1 MTNNLDLGKRGERI
15 AYNYLRKKGYEVLAT
30 NFRFEKTEIDIIC
43 RKDKTIVFVEVKT
56 RTTEMHGMPEE
67 AVDSK
72 KQEKIVRT
80 AERFIQ
86 ANDFLSG
93 DVRFD
98 VVSVLFDGKKEKL
111 THIKDAFFPYQE

>member
-1 MTNNLDLGKRGERI
+1 MSENIDLGKKGEKL
-15 AYNYLRKKGYEVLAT
+15 AYTFLRRKGYEVLAT
-30 NFRFEKTEIDIIC
+30 NFRYEKTEIDIVC

-56 RTTEMHGMPEE
+56 RTTDMHGNPEE
-67 AVDSK
+67 AVDLK
-72 KQEKIVRT
+72 KQEKIVNA

-86 ANDFLSG
+86 VHDLLG

-98 VVSVLFDGKKEKL
+98 VVSIIFDGKKEKV